1 MVVNTFMPSSYAF
14 NPNLLIISARIF
26 SAIYSAST
34 VIFGPKLSPVTISS
48 LAAFMSASLINCLA
62 TILLRIKS
70 LLFLDAIGFLTGLTE
85 EGLCKIPANKAD
97 SAIEA
102 SEKSFPK

>member
-1 MVVNTFMPSSYAF
+1 MPSSYAF
-14 NPNLLIISARIF
+14 KPNLLIISARIF

-34 VIFGPKLSPVTISS
+34 VIFGPKLSPVTTSS
-48 LAAFMSASLINCLA
+48 LAAARSALSINSLDN
-62 TILLRIKS
+62 ILPRIKS
-70 LLFLDAIGFLTGLTE
+70 LLFLDATGFLTGLTE

-97 SAIEA
+97 SAIVA